1 MTAIAHITHEAVE
14 KVGGIGAVLQGLL
27 TSRAYREAVERS
39 ILVGPLFDP
48 TAAQPLGPQGVLLY
62 DRLAGVRAAAV
73 ATALEEVE
81 SDHEVRLVYGRRPL
95 SPGVTAEVLLVD
107 VARPPRRLSGFK
119 HELYKRFGLTS
130 DRYEADPE
138 YEQYVRLAGP
148 AFDAISR
155 LVPAPSPCCIVA
167 HEFMGLPT
175 AFRSILSGD
184 PRFATLFHAHEVAT
198 VRRIVEGSP
207 GQDVMFYNALRAAA
221 ETGAGLEEVFGS
233 QDDYFKHALV
243 RRAWHCDKVL
253 AVGDLVLQ
261 ELAFLGS
268 EFRSDPPVL
277 VYNGVE
283 SEEITPGDRMSAR
296 RRLAEFAERLLGF
309 RPDYVFAHVSRLV
322 ESKGLWR
329 DLLVCRALDEI
340 LVRGGRSAVLVV
352 LATAAGRREAAAVR
366 RMAAEYGWPL
376 VHREGFPDLAGGE
389 EDFDE
394 QVRRFNARSR
404 AVKVVFVNQFGIDPD
419 SWGGGMPGIDFSDL
433 RQGTDAE
440 FGQSI
445 YEPFGIAQIEPI
457 GFGSLSVVSD
467 VCGCL
472 GFLQASAGEGGAGSG
487 YIRADYTRLDRQP
500 DLAGALE
507 IGADA
512 RRQAEEARSR
522 EAARQLAELLRLA
535 GDHLADNL
543 RRGYEI
549 ASKMSWE
556 RVAGDY
562 FLPVVQQLE
571 R

>member
-48 TAAQPLGPQGVLLY
+48 SAAQPLGPQGVLLY
-62 DRLAGVRAAAV
+62 DSLSGVRETAAAPS
-73 ATALEEVE
+73 LEEVGRA
-81 SDHEVRLVYGRRPL
+81 HEVRLVYGRRPL
-95 SPGVTAEVLLVD
+95 AQGVTAEVVLVD
-107 VARPPRRLSGFK
+107 VTSPPKGLAEFK
-119 HELYKRFGLTS
+119 HQLYGRFGLTS

-138 YEQYVRLAGP
+138 YEQYMRLAGP

-198 VRRIVEGSP
+198 VRRIIEGSP

-221 ETGAGLEEVFGS
+221 GTGAGLEEVFGS

-253 AVGDLVLQ
+253 AVGDLVMQ
-261 ELAFLGS
+261 ELAFLGG
-268 EFRSDPPVL
+268 EFRSDPPLL

-283 SEEITPGDRMSAR
+283 AEEISPGDRKSAR
-296 RRLAEFAERLLGF
+296 AALAEFAERLLGF
-309 RPDYVFAHVSRLV
+309 RPDYAFTHVSRLV
-322 ESKGLWR
+322 QSKGLWR

-340 LVRGGRSAVLVV
+340 LASQGRKAVLIV
-352 LATAAGRREAAAVR
+352 LATAAGRREPAAVR

-440 FGQSI
+440 LGQSI

-472 GFLQASAGEGGAGSG
+472 GFLRASAGDSGAGSG

-500 DLAGALE
+500 DLAGALK

-512 RRQAEEARSR
+512 RRRVEEARSR
-522 EAARQLAELLRLA
+522 EAARELA
-535 GDHLADNL
+535 GLLPRTEDHLAQNL
-543 RRGYEI
+543 QRGQEI
-549 ASKMSWE
+549 ASRMSWE
-556 RVAGDY
+556 RVAADY
-562 FLPVVQQLE
+562 FLPVLRQLE